1 MSEVGHNAPP
11 TVTLSPS
18 ESAPRATRAAASP
31 PLLGATSGNLNWV
44 ILRLATPA
52 VAENLLQTLL
62 LMVDTLMVAYY
73 GSVPIAA
80 AAAAGMLLWRLH
92 MTLGCI
98 ERGTTAIVARR
109 WGEGSREQAAHACG
123 QSIVMAGI
131 IGTLL
136 TVVGIAWTPEM
147 LRAIQ
152 TPEETLVVAV
162 PYMRIVL
169 AASIARMIFFV
180 GAASM
185 RAIGNTAAPMWIALG
200 MNASNIFFNY
210 LLIYGKWGFP
220 ELKLLGSGISTAI
233 ALVLAAMAVVVYIT
247 SSRHGL
253 GLRLRHL
260 RLSRRTLVTMWRIS
274 LPSFAEELIISIGFL
289 VFFSFVT
296 RLGTLALAAHALAT
310 RLESLSFMA
319 GVGFST
325 AAATLVGQALGLPSV
340 PLARQAFRRTTALA
354 VAVMSFV
361 AAALVVAGRPLLSL
375 FCRETDVVELAYLIL
390 LIAAVEQPL
399 LGIAMTL
406 SGGLRGAGETVSPM
420 LASLLGNLM
429 VRIGAAYILAFPMG
443 LGIFGIVLGTIVDWL
458 VRCTILYFGYRK
470 EKWARIEL

>member
-1 MSEVGHNAPP
+1 
-11 TVTLSPS
+11 
-18 ESAPRATRAAASP
+18 
-31 PLLGATSGNLNWV
+31 
-44 ILRLATPA
+44 
-52 VAENLLQTLL
+52 
-62 LMVDTLMVAYY
+62 
-73 GSVPIAA
+73 
-80 AAAAGMLLWRLH
+80 
-92 MTLGCI
+92 
-98 ERGTTAIVARR
+98 
-109 WGEGSREQAAHACG
+109 
-123 QSIVMAGI
+123 
-131 IGTLL
+131 
-136 TVVGIAWTPEM
+136 
-147 LRAIQ
+147 
-152 TPEETLVVAV
+152 
-162 PYMRIVL
+162 
-169 AASIARMIFFV
+169 
-180 GAASM
+180 
-185 RAIGNTAAPMWIALG
+185 
-200 MNASNIFFNY
+200 
-210 LLIYGKWGFP
+210 
-220 ELKLLGSGISTAI
+220 
-233 ALVLAAMAVVVYIT
+233 
-247 SSRHGL
+247 
-253 GLRLRHL
+253 
-260 RLSRRTLVTMWRIS
+260 MWRIS

-340 PLARQAFRRTTALA
+340 PLARLAFRQTTALA
-354 VAVMSFV
+354 VAVMSLV